1 MISDMVAIQDFE
13 VAFQLG
19 QPFLPFQQLLGVLPS
34 ASFKLLPE
42 PYQVG
47 IQRWFIHAF
56 IQTFS
61 GNQVQAGCI
70 QPRDHGIANACWY
83 A

>member
-1 MISDMVAIQDFE
+1 MISDMVAIQELE

-47 IQRWFIHAF
+47 WKQSFIHSVNHTLL
-56 IQTFS
+56 IRIRS
-61 GNQVQAGCI
+61 
-70 QPRDHGIANACWY
+70 
-83 A
+83 

>member
-1 MISDMVAIQDFE
+1 MISDMVHIQEFE

-42 PYQVG
+42 PFQVG
-47 IQRWFIHAF
+47 ESLAYRVVSSAF
-56 IQTFS
+56 RL
-61 GNQVQAGCI
+61 G
-70 QPRDHGIANACWY
+70 QPFLVFGVFFLLIK
-83 A
+83 